1 VIFKHPSLAGKESQ
15 RVQAEKRM
23 SLPAPEYPPLL
34 DYEKLV
40 KQIVVE
46 DFRTNQKNV
55 WLLYHSRRRRDMYR
69 VLCNGKAWAKSAGYS
84 RIMAEIRKNR

>member
-1 VIFKHPSLAGKESQ
+1 
-15 RVQAEKRM
+15 M